1 MDVDDEDKRAFI
13 CAIFTGKS
21 FFALKPCEQRRVVLL
36 EVTVQQE
43 DQMKVLAVLFGM
55 GTAVGIAASV
65 SAAPNESS
73 VQLAQAQNAST
84 QSGVGAGA
92 SQRGN
97 TGNRQGGA
105 TVTGGSQER
114 GAATRQSGDSSA
126 TVRSETTRTNRTT
139 VRERAGGTRVSV
151 HGGTRRVVGVR
162 ATTGDDAVVIRRKR
176 ARGHV
181 YSGPSTTVIRKKR
194 YVHYR
199 EPSSAVII
207 KKRRPAVA
215 VEGVSTGTSV
225 RSRTSTTVR
234 DSGTTGAS
242 VRAGAGVRER
252 SSGAANAGARAG
264 GQGGQG
270 GQPATSGRSGGGGA
284 SQNSGSGD
292 AAGSR

>member
-1 MDVDDEDKRAFI
+1 MDVEDEDKRAFI

-43 DQMKVLAVLFGM
+43 DQIRVLAVLFGV

-73 VQLAQAQNAST
+73 VQLAQAQDAST
-84 QSGVGAGA
+84 QSGAGA

-97 TGNRQGGA
+97 TGNRQGGT

-126 TVRSETTRTNRTT
+126 TVRSETTRTSRTT

-215 VEGVSTGTSV
+215 VEGVSTRTSV

-252 SSGAANAGARAG
+252 SSGGENAGARAG